1 MVARNISEAPIL
13 YEKMGGGEPLLLV
26 HGLLATGEMF
36 GPVLD
41 AFARHHTVIVPDLR
55 GYGSSMHLEGP
66 STVEQHVRDLIRL
79 LDHLDIRGAD
89 VLGYSQGGAVALQIV
104 HDHPERVR
112 RLVLVNAFAHNGLTV
127 RERLENRVSL
137 WALRLL
143 GTGTVARIA
152 ASQVGG
158 EGKPLT
164 PEQASRL
171 REMIASC
178 NRKRSVEAMR
188 AMISFDVRPWL
199 EMIPCPALIIRGSE
213 DTAVPRPHAEMLA
226 GGIPNAQLVVI
237 EGAGHVLVWTHPE
250 ELVEDVER
258 WLKKP
263 DPAHS

>member
-41 AFARHHTVIVPDLR
+41 AFARHHTVFVPDLR
-55 GYGSSMHLEGP
+55 GYGSSMHLEEP

-112 RLVLVNAFAHNGLTV
+112 RLMLVNAFAHNGFTV

-137 WALRLL
+137 RALRLL
-143 GTGTVARIA
+143 GTGTVVRIA
-152 ASQVGG
+152 ACQVGG

-188 AMISFDVRPWL
+188 AMISFDAR
-199 EMIPCPALIIRGSE
+199 S
-213 DTAVPRPHAEMLA
+213 
-226 GGIPNAQLVVI
+226 
-237 EGAGHVLVWTHPE
+237 
-250 ELVEDVER
+250 
-258 WLKKP
+258 
-263 DPAHS
+263 